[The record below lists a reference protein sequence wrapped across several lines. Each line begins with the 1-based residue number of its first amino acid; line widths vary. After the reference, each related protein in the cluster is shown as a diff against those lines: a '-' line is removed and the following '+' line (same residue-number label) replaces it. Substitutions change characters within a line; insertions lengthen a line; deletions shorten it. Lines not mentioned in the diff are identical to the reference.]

1 LPITNTHDHTPSLA
15 RPPASRRGPAANHQ
29 APRPSARSSPRRTPH
44 TRAPGTV
51 PAPRTLD
58 GARAGDHLDR
68 LYRVARAIT
77 GSAQDAEDLVQD
89 TYARVLAR
97 PRTVRADDDF
107 GYLVAALRH
116 TYIDGHRRRRL
127 HTVPLEE
134 LTVEP
139 VSRGSRAQPEQE
151 VMAREIYRAI
161 ADLPDAYCDAIAAVD
176 LGGLSYVEAAQA
188 LGVPLGTVM
197 SRLYRARAQLAT
209 RFA

>member
-1 LPITNTHDHTPSLA
+1 
-15 RPPASRRGPAANHQ
+15 
-29 APRPSARSSPRRTPH
+29 
-44 TRAPGTV
+44 V
-51 PAPRTLD
+51 
-58 GARAGDHLDR
+58 GDHLDR

-77 GSAQDAEDLVQD
+77 RSAQDAEDLVQE

-116 TYIDGHRRRRL
+116 TFIDGHRRRRL
-127 HTVPLEE
+127 ECVPLEE
-134 LTVEP
+134 LPVEP
-139 VSRGSRAQPEQE
+139 AARSSRAQPEQE

-161 ADLPDAYCDAIAAVD
+161 ADLPDVYRDAIAAVD

-197 SRLYRARAQLAT
+197 SRIYRARAQLAA